1 MREIDEEGPAALVRR
16 EPPCNLRREPRLPDP
31 ARPGQRQ
38 QTRPSGL
45 QNVGGL
51 GQLAL
56 APEQR
61 CRRGGQVD
69 PARGAARRRQAL
81 VLDKDRPLERLQ
93 RRPGLDSDL
102 LDQGL
107 ACGAV
112 LRERIRL
119 AAVPV
124 ESQH

>member
-69 PARGAARRRQAL
+69 PARGAAPPPPAL
-81 VLDKDRPLERLQ
+81 LLDPDRPLERLP
-93 RRPGLDSDL
+93 RPPRLD
-102 LDQGL
+102 
-107 ACGAV
+107 
-112 LRERIRL
+112 
-119 AAVPV
+119 
-124 ESQH
+124 